1 MMSSYTSGGTSAQK
15 LRAGHRTGG
24 GVVHNG
30 AVLQQAFLEA
40 IGAFANIMGETHQ
53 LSLCLRTERTCKRA
67 AQHCGSCQMLCHRL
81 SAAIV

>member
-1 MMSSYTSGGTSAQK
+1 MRKK
-15 LRAGHRTGG
+15 LRAGHRTGS

-67 AQHCGSCQMLCHRL
+67 AQRCGSLSDALPPSVGGHRL
-81 SAAIV
+81 KYGRNIPT

>member
-1 MMSSYTSGGTSAQK
+1 MMSSYTGGGTSAQK
-15 LRAGHRTGG
+15 LRAGHRTGS